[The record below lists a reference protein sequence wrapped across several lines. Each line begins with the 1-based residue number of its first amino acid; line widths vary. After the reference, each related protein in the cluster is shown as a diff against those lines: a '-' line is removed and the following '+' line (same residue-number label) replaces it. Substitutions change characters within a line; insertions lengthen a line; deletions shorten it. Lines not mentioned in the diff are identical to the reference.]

1 MNNEFNFEF
10 PTIYREFLSQIDKEG
25 EFLIENTGIVLYS
38 KVDLEERNT
47 TYQIEEWEPDF
58 FLIGQDGDRA
68 FFIKKHSDDTI
79 YMNDLGAL
87 GSFEMKRISASIYEF
102 INYAREHYD
111 EIDVY
116 KRQDK
121 SSDR

>member
-10 PTIYREFLSQIDKEG
+10 TTIYREFLSQIDKEG
-25 EFLIENTGIVLYS
+25 EFLIENTGVVLYS
-38 KVDLEERNT
+38 KIDLEERNT

-111 EIDVY
+111 EML
-116 KRQDK
+116 QL
-121 SSDR
+121 

>member
-10 PTIYREFLSQIDKEG
+10 PTIYSEFLSQIYKEG
-25 EFLIENTGIVLYS
+25 EFLIENTGVVLYS
-38 KVDLEERNT
+38 KIDLEERNT

-79 YMNDLGAL
+79 YINDLGAL

-111 EIDVY
+111 EML
-116 KRQDK
+116 QL
-121 SSDR
+121 

>member
-10 PTIYREFLSQIDKEG
+10 PTIYIEFLSQIDKTG

-68 FFIKKHSDDTI
+68 FFIKKYSDDII

-87 GSFEMKRISASIYEF
+87 GSFEMKRISVSIYEF
-102 INYAREHYD
+102 INYAREDYD
-111 EIDVY
+111 EML
-116 KRQDK
+116 QL
-121 SSDR
+121 